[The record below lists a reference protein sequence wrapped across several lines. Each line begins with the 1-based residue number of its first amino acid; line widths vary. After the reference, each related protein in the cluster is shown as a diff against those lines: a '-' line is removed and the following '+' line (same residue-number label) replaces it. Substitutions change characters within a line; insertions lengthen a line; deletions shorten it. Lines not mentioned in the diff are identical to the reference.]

1 MTVNSVASKNAI
13 AVRTS
18 SSGAGLTMRRS
29 EVRHSSVI
37 SSRRR
42 RRISRSSDGVSRGSS
57 DRASRMAQRRSATR
71 VVRRRASVGCAVRT
85 GETSSRA
92 TSASSSSSLRPS
104 RRSPA
109 IASATESG
117 EHAVPRRALA
127 PPQRPHPAAGLG
139 QVDQPEIE
147 GEGADDGLRG
157 TQVEPAELLVE
168 TLALDRVVGAPE
180 RDRPLPDSLDEREQL
195 GSGLLVDDL
204 AEQRPE
210 QADLDRER
218 VAGAGRP
225 DPERLGGDG
234 RRDGGRPRR
243 LHAGHPSG
251 TVPGPIRHRTA
262 TIPAATFL

>member
-29 EVRHSSVI
+29 EVRHRSVI

-57 DRASRMAQRRSATR
+57 ESSQQDRAAPERHEGRPAAGLGRVRGQHRRDLEPGDQRVQLRVRPPEAAQPGDR
-71 VVRRRASVGCAVRT
+71 VGHRIR
-85 GETSSRA
+85 
-92 TSASSSSSLRPS
+92 
-104 RRSPA
+104 
-109 IASATESG
+109 
-117 EHAVPRRALA
+117 EHPVPRRALA
-127 PPQRPHPAAGLG
+127 LSQRPHPAAGLG
-139 QVDQPEIE
+139 QVDQPEIQ

-168 TLALDRVVGAPE
+168 TLALDRIVGAPE
-180 RDRPLPDSLDEREQL
+180 RDRPLPDALDEREQL

-218 VAGAGRP
+218 VAGTGRA

-234 RRDGGRPRR
+234 RRDGG
-243 LHAGHPSG
+243 ASATPSRGPSEG
-251 TVPGPIRHRTA
+251 TVPGPIRHRIA
-262 TIPAATFL
+262 TVLAATFL